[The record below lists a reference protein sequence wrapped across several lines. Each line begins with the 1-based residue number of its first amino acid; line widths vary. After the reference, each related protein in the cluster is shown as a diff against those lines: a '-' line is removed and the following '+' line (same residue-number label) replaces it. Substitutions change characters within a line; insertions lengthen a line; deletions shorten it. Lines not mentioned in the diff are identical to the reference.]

1 MILLIFSD
9 SCLLNLLLVQSHQVE
24 IAIVTRLTQEG
35 NSVTMVRVEPK
46 PLEYGRRKNYILPF

>member
-1 MILLIFSD
+1 MILLISSN

-24 IAIVTRLTQEG
+24 IAIVNRLTQEG

-46 PLEYGRRKNYILPF
+46 PLEYGCRKNYILPF